1 MRGRL
6 RHTGRPAAFTLVELL
21 VTIAIIGILLSLLL
35 PAVMSARE
43 TARSIDC
50 KNSLKQ
56 LHVAMELHIQGA
68 GLGHYTPAWVIHDS
82 YSIAWCGKYYKK
94 DGDKLMDVTES
105 PLWPFLKVKQVL
117 RCASFSPEK
126 VKYTASGEI
135 SGFGINAQYVA
146 GDPIVDSNDGY
157 WGMTSYGRPA
167 RLSHIKTLSRT
178 VLFGDAASVKAG
190 LLKEEFFVFPLYK
203 HGGTQKNKPTF
214 HFRHHGLANVV
225 FCDGHVESIKPLELD
240 PAGGGRCGWL
250 ANEIMDRE

>member
-1 MRGRL
+1 MRRNL
-6 RHTGRPAAFTLVELL
+6 KHACPRAAFTLVELL
-21 VTIAIIGILLSLLL
+21 VVIGIIGLLLSLLL
-35 PAVMSARE
+35 PAVQAARAA
-43 TARSIDC
+43 ARSVDC
-50 KNSLKQ
+50 KNNLKQ
-56 LHVAMELHIQGA
+56 IHLATELHMEARRGCYPA
-68 GLGHYTPAWVIHDS
+68 AWVIHDS